1 MNRVKRTWCTVLLLC
16 LAVQLVGSSLFSVSA
31 AEKSFPSG
39 LNYSDLPK
47 TIDQYVRE
55 HQETTCGMNL
65 VVYDR
70 DGVIYE
76 KAYGYMDKEAEMRA
90 DLDTVYEWGSTSKLL
105 IWVSVMQLY
114 EEGKIDLHQDI
125 KHYLPDGF
133 LQNVRFDKPITMLDL
148 MNHQAGFQ
156 DTYFIQTPH
165 AKEMKSLEEVLRAE
179 QPKQVFAP
187 GEHTAYSNWGA
198 ALAAFI
204 VQEIAGM
211 DYVEYVHKHIFQPL
225 NMAHTSIS
233 PLYADNSWVD
243 QQRQRLTCYDTEGE
257 KIGGSGIYYIF
268 VYPAGSAAGTI
279 SDLAKFA
286 RALTPDDN
294 QPSPLFKNQA
304 TQKEMYTAT
313 SFYGSSKV
321 EKNYHGFFA
330 YEYGVQTIGHG
341 GNTFGCSTML
351 QFDPVSGVGM
361 VVMTNQA
368 HETIYTDQMYQLIY
382 GKFTDSTLGQRKRD
396 VPKGLLINMRG
407 ILEGPLSFVGALGVS
422 AYSEE
427 DLDNWWFEEN
437 GVVQTPFFDFLLSTP
452 KALVNVLSL
461 LLFIVAGL
469 FGLLNLVLGALI
481 LDPINKKKGKLI
493 VYPLRKFSYVICVP
507 MALVLLNFLF
517 CFFRLMNGYK
527 TGDIGSVT
535 SYQMQSALFGLLAT
549 GMVLLI
555 VKAKKSAY
563 KEATKKDKRKFTFTV
578 LLAAIQIAVIML
590 FDMYQFWAI

>member
-1 MNRVKRTWCTVLLLC
+1 MNRAKRIWRTVLLLC
-16 LAVQLVGSSLFSVSA
+16 LAVQLLGSSLFSVKA
-31 AEKSFPSG
+31 AEKAFPSG
-39 LNYSDLPK
+39 LHYRDLPK
-47 TIDQYVRE
+47 TIEQFVHE
-55 HQETTCGMNL
+55 HHETTCGMSL

-70 DGVIYE
+70 DGVLYE
-76 KAYGYMDKEAEMRA
+76 KAYGYMDKEAKKEA
-90 DLDTVYEWGSTSKLL
+90 DLETVYEWGSTSKLL

-125 KHYLPDGF
+125 KHYLPEGF

-165 AKEMKSLEEVLRAE
+165 PEEMKSLEEVLRSK
-179 QPKQVFAP
+179 QPIQVYAP

-204 VQEIAGM
+204 VQKIAGM
-211 DYVEYVHKHIFQPL
+211 NYVEYVHKHIFQPL
-225 NMAHTSIS
+225 HMAHTSIS
-233 PLYADNSWVD
+233 SLYRDNSWVD
-243 QQRQRLTCYDTEGE
+243 QQRQKLTCYDTEGK
-257 KIGGSGIYYIF
+257 KIGGAGRYYIY

-286 RALTPDDN
+286 RALTPKDK

-321 EKNYHGFFA
+321 EKFYHGFFA
-330 YEYGVQTIGHG
+330 NEYGVQTIGHG

-368 HETIYTDQMYQLIY
+368 HETIYTDQMYELIY
-382 GKFTDSTLGQRKRD
+382 GKFTDSTLGHIKRE
-396 VPKGLLINMRG
+396 VPKGLLLNMRG
-407 ILEGPLSFVGALGVS
+407 ILEGPLSFVGALGVRT
-422 AYSEE
+422 YSEE

-437 GVVQTPFFDFLLSTP
+437 GIVQTPFSDFLLSTP
-452 KALVNVLSL
+452 KALMNVLLL

-469 FGLLNLVLGALI
+469 YGLLNLVLGALI
-481 LDPINKKKGKLI
+481 LDPIKKKKGKCI
-493 VYPLRKFSYVICVP
+493 VYPLRKLSYTLCVP
-507 MALVLLNFLF
+507 MGLVLLNFIL
-517 CFFRLMNGYK
+517 CFFRLLNGYK

-535 SYQMQSALFGLLAT
+535 SYQVQSALFGILAIA
-549 GMVLLI
+549 MAILI
-555 VKAKKSAY
+555 VTAKKNAY
-563 KEATKKDKRKFTFTV
+563 QEATKKDKRKFLVTGGFA
-578 LLAAIQIAVIML
+578 LLQIAVIVF
-590 FDMYQFWAI
+590 FDLYQFWTL